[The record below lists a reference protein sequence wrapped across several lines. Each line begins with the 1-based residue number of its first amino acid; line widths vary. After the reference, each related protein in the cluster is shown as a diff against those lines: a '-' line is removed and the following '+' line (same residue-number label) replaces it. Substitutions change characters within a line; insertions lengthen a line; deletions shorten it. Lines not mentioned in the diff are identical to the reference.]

1 MGIYGEAAV
10 ALMRRQFGIYGPEK
24 IKSLANASGYTLDES
39 GNITAVEDEEEA
51 FKKFWESVKIQLG
64 PVAVIG
70 SKVTL
75 LSLFMKSGKEM
86 PRWLK

>member
-1 MGIYGEAAV
+1 MGIYRDAAEV
-10 ALMRRQFGIYGPEK
+10 MMRRQFGIYGPDK
-24 IKSLANASGYTLDES
+24 IKAIAHSSGYALDDS

-51 FKKFWESVKIQLG
+51 FKRFWESIKLQLG

-75 LSLFMKSGKEM
+75 LSLFIKSGKDM
-86 PRWLK
+86 PPWLK

>member
-1 MGIYGEAAV
+1 MGIYRDAAETM
-10 ALMRRQFGIYGPEK
+10 MRRQFGIYGTEK
-24 IKSLANASGYTLDES
+24 IKSIASSSGYTLDDS
-39 GNITAVEDEEEA
+39 GNIIAVEGEEEA

-75 LSLFMKSGKEM
+75 LSLFMKSGKEL
-86 PRWLK
+86 PSWLK

>member
-1 MGIYGEAAV
+1 MGIYRDAAE

-24 IKSLANASGYTLDES
+24 IRSIVSASGYALDDS

-51 FKKFWESVKIQLG
+51 LRNFWENVRVQLG
-64 PVAVIG
+64 PVAIIG

-86 PRWLK
+86 PHWLK